1 MKKIKELLL
10 KKVDPTALKLTL
22 VYLLGFI
29 VLFTGWWVGFLG
41 PVVASAG
48 WVGKVVLSLVICHT
62 GLAFYTAHTAAFRKP
77 YIVVGSLED
86 LNKSGAFDEGVK
98 LLKLRSNYRK
108 GESLI
113 SWLDKLD
120 ASILAL
126 GFLGKLYSIAK
137 ILSAVSGTD
146 AASIANGLKAVSNG
160 VSVALFS
167 TMLGLGLSLWT
178 HCATI
183 VVSNRLNSL
192 RE

>member
-1 MKKIKELLL
+1 MHKKADQTTLR
-10 KKVDPTALKLTL
+10 LTL
-22 VYLLGFI
+22 VYLLG
-29 VLFTGWWVGFLG
+29 LTLLATGWWVGFLG
-41 PVVASAG
+41 PVVASSG
-48 WVGKVVLSLVICHT
+48 WVGKIVFGLVLAHM

-77 YIVVGSLED
+77 YILLSDLQDLHPADGS
-86 LNKSGAFDEGVK
+86 K
-98 LLKLRSNYRK
+98 LIKLRSEHRK
-108 GESLI
+108 GESLV

-120 ASILAL
+120 SSILAL
-126 GFLGKLYSIAK
+126 GFLGKLYAIAK

-146 AASIANGLKAVSNG
+146 AASIATGLKAVSNG